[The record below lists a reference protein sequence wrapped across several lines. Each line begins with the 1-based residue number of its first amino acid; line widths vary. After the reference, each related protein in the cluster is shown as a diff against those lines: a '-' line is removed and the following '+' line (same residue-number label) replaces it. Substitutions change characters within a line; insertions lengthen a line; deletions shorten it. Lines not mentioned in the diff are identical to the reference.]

1 MLCRSLLTTIV
12 SGLLLFSMNCYSD
25 VGVYN
30 KGMVKLRGNIIEGG
44 CLISIGDRESSEL
57 IVDMGAY
64 RNDQF
69 KHVGDYADR
78 EYVTFRIDVSL
89 CNIDAGRNID
99 LLFSGDTASEDKSL
113 FKVRPDKSFNNKAS
127 ESDDDASTG
136 LGLALFDEN
145 QNRLYPNVI
154 NSNTRMRGESG
165 TLIFLA
171 KYQMV
176 RNQTVAGRYLSEV
189 NFKIFYP

>member
-1 MLCRSLLTTIV
+1 MLCRSLFTTIV
-12 SGLLLFSMNCYSD
+12 SGLLLFSVYCYSD
-25 VGVYN
+25 VGFYN
-30 KGMVKLRGNIIEGG
+30 KGIVKLRGNIVEGG
-44 CLISIGDRESSEL
+44 CLISVGDRASSKL

-69 KHVGDYADR
+69 KHVGNYPDR
-78 EYVTFRIDVSL
+78 EFVTFRVDVGL
-89 CNIDAGRNID
+89 CNIDTGRNID
-99 LLFSGDTASEDKSL
+99 LLFSGDTASEDKKL
-113 FKVRPDKSFNNKAS
+113 FKVRQNTSFSNKAS

-145 QNRLYPNVI
+145 LNRLYPNVI
-154 NSNTRMRGESG
+154 NSNTRMRGENG